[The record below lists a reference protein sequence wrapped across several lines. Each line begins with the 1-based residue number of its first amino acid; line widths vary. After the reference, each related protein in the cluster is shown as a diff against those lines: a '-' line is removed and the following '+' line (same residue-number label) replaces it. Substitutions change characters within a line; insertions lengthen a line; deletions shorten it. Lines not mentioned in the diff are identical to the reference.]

1 MYVPDVMVFA
11 DVQPERLTK
20 HFHRQWHASN
30 GRFNSLMRLGE
41 HVGSDGRILDNS
53 ATSVKLF
60 ESSAF
65 LYRQLIDACG
75 EWFVAKAARRPE
87 SLSFKH
93 ENRVRFMMGY
103 ISTRYRNEFASR
115 NQSHLV
121 EVGRFI
127 KDIVTKKIRSHFSRD
142 NGRKR
147 PEASSQSPEFK
158 RGD

>member
-1 MYVPDVMVFA
+1 
-11 DVQPERLTK
+11 
-20 HFHRQWHASN
+20 
-30 GRFNSLMRLGE
+30 MRLGE

-53 ATSVKLF
+53 TTSVELF
-60 ESSAF
+60 EAPAF

-75 EWFVAKAARRPE
+75 KWLVAKASREPE

-103 ISTRYRNEFASR
+103 IRARYQNEFAGR
-115 NQSHLV
+115 KRSHIV

-127 KDIVTKKIRSHFSRD
+127 KDILTKKIRSHSSRD
-142 NGRKR
+142 SGRNR
-147 PEASSQSPEFK
+147 TEASNQSPEFK